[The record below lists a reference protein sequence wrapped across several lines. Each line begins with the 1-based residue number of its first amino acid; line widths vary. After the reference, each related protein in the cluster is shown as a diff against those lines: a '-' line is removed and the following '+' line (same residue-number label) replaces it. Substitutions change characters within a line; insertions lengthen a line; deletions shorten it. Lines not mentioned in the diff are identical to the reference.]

1 METSMT
7 MGLLPSTLS
16 ENPGVRTLQEQ
27 LEGLLALIGS
37 GRQAR
42 VITVNAATS
51 DGAFHDKQAT

>member
-1 METSMT
+1 MT

-42 VITVNAATS
+42 VITVNTATS